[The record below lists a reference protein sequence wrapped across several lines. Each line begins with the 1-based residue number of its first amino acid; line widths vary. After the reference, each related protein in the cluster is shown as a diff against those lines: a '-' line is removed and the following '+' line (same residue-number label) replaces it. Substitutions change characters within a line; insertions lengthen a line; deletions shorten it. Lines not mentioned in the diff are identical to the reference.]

1 MPFHKSAR
9 LAALLLAAVF
19 LPLTC
24 SGCSLP
30 FQKQDGDGSGYLF
43 TASLASNPKS
53 LDPQSATDASSKTII
68 ENLYEGLMELDETG
82 TPQPAAA
89 ESYTISPDGCTYTFV
104 LHNDRYW
111 FFDENQNDE
120 IDDGEKWAVTAA
132 DYVYAFQRI
141 FNPETQSPYT
151 NAFSCLKNAQAIQ
164 SGQEDYTTIGVQAIS
179 STQLQFT
186 LDHPNTR
193 FLSLLATTAA
203 MPCSQSFFEQ
213 TKGRYGL
220 DQDSVASCGAFY
232 MRLWFYDPYG
242 KDNLIYMRRNAA
254 NTPARSVSPTNLTFQ
269 IRNTQQAAADDFA
282 AGNAD
287 VLVTPIQQTQYTDSE
302 NYTTTAERATTLG
315 LIFNPDFAAFH
326 NANIRKGLSM
336 GINRFAIG
344 KNSNDDLK
352 GAFSIIPPAVQ
363 YNGSTYREQVPEAE
377 AAYDPNAALTTF
389 QTGMQELHMESL
401 DSTKILVCSA
411 LMDCDNLHD
420 IIQTWQEVFGFYIGI
435 DEVTEDEY
443 WQRLASKNYSIAV
456 YGITGSANDPAAV
469 LEQFASDTNTFYYE
483 NASVDTQIQALGDC
497 SSSAQLLT
505 QCSQLEQ
512 TILSDYWFLPIF
524 YKNQYCITST
534 KNADIAY
541 DAFSGA
547 LNFRNAKHFE

>member
-43 TASLASNPKS
+43 TASLTSNPKS

-89 ESYTISPDGCTYTFV
+89 ESYTISPDGCTYTFE

-151 NAFSCLKNAQAIQ
+151 DAFSCLKNAQAIQ
-164 SGQEDYTTIGVQAIS
+164 SGQADYTTIGVQAIS

-352 GAFSIIPPAVQ
+352 GAFSIIPPAVP
-363 YNGSTYREQVPEAE
+363 GCIWAR
-377 AAYDPNAALTTF
+377 
-389 QTGMQELHMESL
+389 
-401 DSTKILVCSA
+401 
-411 LMDCDNLHD
+411 
-420 IIQTWQEVFGFYIGI
+420 
-435 DEVTEDEY
+435 
-443 WQRLASKNYSIAV
+443 
-456 YGITGSANDPAAV
+456 PA
-469 LEQFASDTNTFYYE
+469 
-483 NASVDTQIQALGDC
+483 
-497 SSSAQLLT
+497 
-505 QCSQLEQ
+505 
-512 TILSDYWFLPIF
+512 
-524 YKNQYCITST
+524 
-534 KNADIAY
+534 
-541 DAFSGA
+541 
-547 LNFRNAKHFE
+547 